1 MFFFGKYSF
10 PSIKLTWRHFVV
22 HFSSSFWVRISG
34 ICGVTVSFKVS
45 FMVRISFLFR
55 GKVSICDFV
64 MKFVDK
70 LTSCQFGSWKQVA
83 DHKFVLLAAH
93 QFEGTGTKYSE
104 KTLKIPSQKS

>member
-1 MFFFGKYSF
+1 
-10 PSIKLTWRHFVV
+10 
-22 HFSSSFWVRISG
+22 
-34 ICGVTVSFKVS
+34 
-45 FMVRISFLFR
+45 MVRISFLFR

>member
-1 MFFFGKYSF
+1 
-10 PSIKLTWRHFVV
+10 
-22 HFSSSFWVRISG
+22 
-34 ICGVTVSFKVS
+34 
-45 FMVRISFLFR
+45 MVRISFLLW

-93 QFEGTGTKYSE
+93 QFDGTGTKCSE
-104 KTLKIPSQKS
+104 KSLKYRHKKVEHTHFFFFF